1 MANIWGCGAIL
12 ASEFGLKETW
22 MPPGRRYIA
31 PLLPATFR
39 PPIIETEPAI
49 GSSCNLPLAVDCTN
63 MGNNNEQIEKI
74 DRKLRRKF
82 PQIPLP
88 DTTDGSGKER
98 AWAVFIGLDLDSYN
112 GPIEVTQ

>member
-1 MANIWGCGAIL
+1 
-12 ASEFGLKETW
+12 
-22 MPPGRRYIA
+22 
-31 PLLPATFR
+31 
-39 PPIIETEPAI
+39 
-49 GSSCNLPLAVDCTN
+49 